1 LSCVAFRGRGAGA
14 PGSGFASGRLLHKVA
29 GTQLAPNS
37 SRPRPSMLSLAVQR
51 WPMRKSQHA
60 RPPIIAASPIVFQ
73 LGTSPFSRP
82 PKPSG
87 GVAAVHGRRRVGRN
101 LRRRPE
107 IPLDPPRGLVNEARP
122 ARLLP
127 IAAATASKNADLCA
141 GSIGWA
147 NASSRV
153 ISSSEKSS
161 GMVSSSGWGRAIDD
175 ARPAANSRGRRRLRE
190 RNSLAATAFGV
201 LARRPGAVRI
211 RAHGVGMSHTKAW
224 QGVAGARSYRETTLR
239 PFPQSTRKVNIRR
252 FSRTQGTV
260 YRPFVRAPSLQN
272 LNRFSSACGRFR
284 QVPVALQS
292 GRQTPRSLTRT
303 R

>member
-1 LSCVAFRGRGAGA
+1 
-14 PGSGFASGRLLHKVA
+14 
-29 GTQLAPNS
+29 
-37 SRPRPSMLSLAVQR
+37 M
-51 WPMRKSQHA
+51 
-60 RPPIIAASPIVFQ
+60 FQ

-175 ARPAANSRGRRRLRE
+175 VRPAANSRGRRRLWE
-190 RNSLAATAFGV
+190 RNSPATTAFGV
-201 LARRPGAVRI
+201 LARRPGEVP
-211 RAHGVGMSHTKAW
+211 RAGVGMSPTKAW
-224 QGVAGARSYRETTLR
+224 RGGRSISYRENTAPAISPILDRKPLGPNGLPHGVAGG
-239 PFPQSTRKVNIRR
+239 TR
-252 FSRTQGTV
+252 
-260 YRPFVRAPSLQN
+260 A
-272 LNRFSSACGRFR
+272 
-284 QVPVALQS
+284 
-292 GRQTPRSLTRT
+292 
-303 R
+303 

>member
-1 LSCVAFRGRGAGA
+1 MLRLRALSCAAFRGRGAGA

-87 GVAAVHGRRRVGRN
+87 GVAAVHGRRRVGRQ

-122 ARLLP
+122 TRLLP
-127 IAAATASKNADLCA
+127 DRGGHASRNADLCA
-141 GSIGWA
+141 GSIGRE
-147 NASSRV
+147 SSSSKV
-153 ISSSEKSS
+153 ISSSEKCS
-161 GMVSSSGWGRAIDD
+161 GMGDAPGWGRATM
-175 ARPAANSRGRRRLRE
+175 RPMRAATSRGDERVPAGNSCRE
-190 RNSLAATAFGV
+190 APNRNSPATTAFGV
-201 LARRPGAVRI
+201 LARRPGEVP
-211 RAHGVGMSHTKAW
+211 RAGVGMSPTKAW
-224 QGVAGARSYRETTLR
+224 RGWPEHSPIARKRSGH
-239 PFPQSTRKVNIRR
+239 
-252 FSRTQGTV
+252 FSN
-260 YRPFVRAPSLQN
+260 P
-272 LNRFSSACGRFR
+272 
-284 QVPVALQS
+284 
-292 GRQTPRSLTRT
+292 
-303 R
+303 

>member
-1 LSCVAFRGRGAGA
+1 MQRGRFCSSTSSSASISDAASCGLSSTIGLPPLLRLRALSCAAFRGRGAGA

-87 GVAAVHGRRRVGRN
+87 GVAAVHGRRRVGRQ

-127 IAAATASKNADLCA
+127 DRGGHRVQERRPLRGLDRPGKLEQQRSFLRRKNAAAWS
-141 GSIGWA
+141 
-147 NASSRV
+147 
-153 ISSSEKSS
+153 
-161 GMVSSSGWGRAIDD
+161 SSSGWGRATM
-175 ARPAANSRGRRRLRE
+175 RPCAPRLQEATKEFRRVTLVERRRIGTRPPPRRSAYLPGVPARFPALALACHLRK
-190 RNSLAATAFGV
+190 
-201 LARRPGAVRI
+201 PGE
-211 RAHGVGMSHTKAW
+211 
-224 QGVAGARSYRETTLR
+224 VAGA
-239 PFPQSTRKVNIRR
+239 
-252 FSRTQGTV
+252 
-260 YRPFVRAPSLQN
+260 
-272 LNRFSSACGRFR
+272 
-284 QVPVALQS
+284 
-292 GRQTPRSLTRT
+292 
-303 R
+303 